1 MKAETYYVLSIST
14 HANTFGYFGVILL
27 SASGHGVEAKYSP
40 YAGGLPKDQLEN
52 GLPKRGTRV
61 QDLFQHGFVSARD
74 QGYMRPAAAKRI
86 IQATLQRE
94 EQTA

>member
-14 HANTFGYFGVILL
+14 RANTFGYFGVILL
-27 SASGHGVEAKYSP
+27 SASGHGVEALYSP
-40 YAGGLPKDQLEN
+40 YAGGLPQDQLHN

-74 QGYMRPAAAKRI
+74 QGRTTPAKAARV

-94 EQTA
+94 KQTA